1 MDIARDSAMRGGA
14 VPPAP
19 ESGVTQ
25 RAGAGLASAGSAS
38 GFTAASG
45 SASRSGGRA
54 SKPPPPRPTLSQFIS
69 EVRAA
74 FSARFYL
81 LELEAKRAAW
91 SAAYMFGFAIAAMLL
106 AVTAW
111 LILMGALIYGA
122 VTVGVPWAIAAAV
135 AIALHAVGAFLLVRA
150 IKSMVDNLTFAAT
163 RRTLQKADSAEPPMA
178 AAQTADYR
186 P

>member
-1 MDIARDSAMRGGA
+1 MDIARDSGIQGGA
-14 VPPAP
+14 APPLP
-19 ESGVTQ
+19 ESSSTQ
-25 RAGAGLASAGSAS
+25 RTVAGSSSAGSAS
-38 GFTAASG
+38 SG
-45 SASRSGGRA
+45 PAPGPGSRAGVRA
-54 SKPPPPRPTLSQFIS
+54 SNPAPARPTLSQFIS

-91 SAAYMFGFAIAAMLL
+91 SAAYMFGFAVAAALL

-122 VTVGVPWAIAAAV
+122 VALGVPWVIAAIA
-135 AIALHAVGAFLLVRA
+135 AIALHAVAAFLLVRA

-163 RRTLQKADSAEPPMA
+163 RRTLQKADSAEVPDGHSA
-178 AAQTADYR
+178 
-186 P
+186 